1 MTPEDID
8 PQLVELSR
16 SIDDFVNL
24 STKDGSQYAILCIG
38 GKMNETSSETH
49 DGLQTCLAAGGKLE
63 IIEETLYAELANQIL
78 SGDGRLFFMISNVLA
93 ALDEQL
99 GEKIQSLEEE
109 EDNELFEEESLEFE
123 EHPTADD
130 SDGKH
135 ILKSADDFLG
145 EFDLDSLEGLI
156 IVTPESN
163 RKH

>member
-1 MTPEDID
+1 MTPEDVD

-24 STKDGSQYAILCIG
+24 STKEGSKYAILCIG
-38 GKMNETSSETH
+38 GKMNESGSETH
-49 DGLQTCLAAGGKLE
+49 DRLQTCLAAGGKLD
-63 IIEETLYAELANQIL
+63 IIEETLYAELTNQIL
-78 SGDGRLFFMISNVLA
+78 SGDARLFFMFSNVLA

-99 GEKIQSLEEE
+99 GEKIQALEDE
-109 EDNELFEEESLEFE
+109 EDGELFDEESVELE
-123 EHPTADD
+123 EHPAADG

>member
-1 MTPEDID
+1 MTPEDVD

-24 STKDGSQYAILCIG
+24 STKEGSEYAILCIG
-38 GKMNETSSETH
+38 GKMNESGSETH
-49 DGLQTCLAAGGKLE
+49 DGLQTCLAAGGKLD

-78 SGDGRLFFMISNVLA
+78 SGDARLFFMFSNVLA

-99 GEKIQSLEEE
+99 GEKIQSLEDE
-109 EDNELFEEESLEFE
+109 EDDELFEEEAEIE
-123 EHPTADD
+123 EQPTADG

-156 IVTPESN
+156 IVAPESN